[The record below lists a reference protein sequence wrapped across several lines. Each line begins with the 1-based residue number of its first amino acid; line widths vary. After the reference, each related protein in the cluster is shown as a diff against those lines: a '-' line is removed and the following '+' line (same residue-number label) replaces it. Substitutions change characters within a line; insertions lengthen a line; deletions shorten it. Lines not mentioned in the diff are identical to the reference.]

1 MKSVQLKYI
10 RWKNTIW
17 PVRFNISRWNSF
29 ECVTYNKLYSVFL
42 QGLQANIIQQF
53 EENAIIH
60 QQQQQQNQNQ
70 DSSDRSRSSSFNE
83 AAYRK

>member
-1 MKSVQLKYI
+1 MKKTLFDLSDLIYHVETPLSVSLTT
-10 RWKNTIW
+10 N
-17 PVRFNISRWNSF
+17 F
-29 ECVTYNKLYSVFL
+29 YSVFL

>member
-1 MKSVQLKYI
+1 MLLK
-10 RWKNTIW
+10 
-17 PVRFNISRWNSF
+17 
-29 ECVTYNKLYSVFL
+29 FL

-60 QQQQQQNQNQ
+60 QQQQQQLQNQNQ
-70 DSSDRSRSSSFNE
+70 DSSDRSRSNSFNE